1 MELDEKDLEV
11 VLRLVTDDLGALK
24 MMKRNL
30 LFDKKS
36 FSNLFFDSQLE
47 DYNLLIA
54 EDEGLLVK
62 ILNFMEE

>member
-54 EDEGLLVK
+54 EDEELLVK

>member
-1 MELDEKDLEV
+1 MELDEKDLGV
-11 VLRLVTDDLGALK
+11 VLRLVTDDLGAVK

-47 DYNLLIA
+47 SYNLLIA
-54 EDEGLLVK
+54 EDEELLVK

>member
-1 MELDEKDLEV
+1 MELKREDLEV
-11 VLRLVTDDLGALK
+11 VLRLVTDDLGAVK

-47 DYNLLIA
+47 SYNLLIA
-54 EDEGLLVK
+54 EDEELLVK